1 MAENSSISS
10 IPTSTRDRLDYLL
23 DHQPHCDLYLSQ
35 IAAPRGKTVLVAG
48 SGAGTEMLWCLRH
61 GAREVVGIDLLPQ
74 DPEALR
80 LAVEQL
86 GLPSAARWEIRQL
99 GVEDAP
105 SLGRTFDLVL
115 SNNVVEHVDD
125 IDATLRACA
134 AMIAP
139 TTGRIAIFTDPLYY
153 SSTGSHRPH
162 PPWQHL
168 IDTDLLAPQEEIPL
182 NRMLLAD
189 FLSAA
194 RGADLA
200 ILHLSLIPDRA
211 LAELPGR
218 LDALRAA
225 PGAETI
231 AASDLALEGIA
242 VELARIAPSGSENSV
257 PIGSVHATREYLA
270 QLHAGRISLVSVLGD
285 NDTPLAVAPPL
296 RVDPDGEPLALRFEL
311 PPIAGARSLRW
322 APLHSRFVRIWLTEV
337 EWDDA
342 EGKAHRIEP
351 AALRTNGSIGP
362 DGSIRFATLS
372 PWISF
377 DLAPG
382 ARPARLRL
390 AGAWKVAAQE
400 AALAELEARLD
411 ARLGRISR
419 LYLDTGRGFSEQE
432 AVAERIDPSAARI
445 ALRFQLPA
453 PVAAKRLRWDP
464 TEGQFA
470 IVRIETVFAERTSG
484 ARVPLNAAS
493 AETNG
498 TRLPDGAIAFDTLDP
513 WMIFPA
519 SGEVA
524 AFEVRGSWQVPD
536 TGSRIDEIRTELAA
550 LRQSRSYRIGRTL
563 TAPLRWF
570 RRG

>member
-1 MAENSSISS
+1 MANE

-23 DHQPHCDLYLSQ
+23 DHQPHCDLYLSE
-35 IAAPRGKTVLVAG
+35 IADPRGKSVLVAG

-61 GAREVVGIDLLPQ
+61 GAKEVVGIDLLPQ

-80 LAVEQL
+80 LAVERL
-86 GLPSAARWEIRQL
+86 GLPATARWEIRQL

-105 SLGRTFDLVL
+105 SIGRTFDLVL
-115 SNNVVEHVDD
+115 SNNVVEHVGD
-125 IDATLRACA
+125 IGATLRACA

-139 TTGRIAIFTDPLYY
+139 ATGRIAIFTDPLYY

-168 IDTDLLAPQEEIPL
+168 IDADLLAPQEEIPL
-182 NRMLLAD
+182 NRMRLSD
-189 FLSAA
+189 FLVAA
-194 RGADLA
+194 RSADLA
-200 ILHLSLIPDRA
+200 ILHLRLIPDRA
-211 LAELPGR
+211 IADLPSR
-218 LDALRAA
+218 LEALRAA
-225 PGAETI
+225 PACQGVE
-231 AASDLALEGIA
+231 AADLALEGIA
-242 VELARIAPSGSENSV
+242 IEMARIAPAGSETAV
-257 PIGSVHATREYLA
+257 PIGSVQATREYLG
-270 QLHAGRISLVSVLGD
+270 QLNAGRISLVSVHGV
-285 NDTPLAVAPPL
+285 NDSPLAAAPPQ

-311 PPIAGARSLRW
+311 PPAAGARSLRW
-322 APLHSRFVRIWLTEV
+322 APLHNRFVRIWLTEV
-337 EWDDA
+337 EWDDD
-342 EGKAHRIEP
+342 EGKAHPIEP

-362 DGSIRFATLS
+362 DGSIRFATFS
-372 PWISF
+372 PWIAF

-382 ARPARLRL
+382 AKPVRLRL

-400 AALAELEARLD
+400 AALAELETRLD

-419 LYLDTGRGFSEQE
+419 LYLDTGSGFSEQE
-432 AVAERIDPSAARI
+432 AVAERIDPSGSRI
-445 ALRFQLPA
+445 ALRFELPA
-453 PVAAKRLRWDP
+453 PAAARRMRWDP

-470 IVRIETVFAERTSG
+470 VVRIETVFAERSSG

-513 WMIFPA
+513 WLIFPA

-524 AFEVRGSWQVPD
+524 AFEVRGSWQVLD
-536 TGSRIDEIRTELAA
+536 TAARIDEIRNELSA
-550 LRQSRSYRIGRTL
+550 LRESRSYRLGRAL